1 VTPAVPS
8 LVTVLASV
16 LPEPWSTLVGTPL
29 SIVVTVVL
37 AVVARWL
44 AHRFI
49 DRVVR
54 NAHDRH
60 EARLKGV
67 RGTGGRTLAEA
78 TGFASARHQQRMAT
92 TASVL
97 KSLLTAVI
105 MGSALLMVLDLL
117 GLPLAPLLA
126 SAGVGGVA
134 IGFGAQSLVKDFF
147 SGVFMIA
154 EDQYGVGDVIDTG
167 TVSGTVEEVTLRIT
181 RLRDADGVVW
191 YLRNGEILRVGNRS
205 QGWSVAVV
213 DIQVGYRADLRRVTE
228 VMNEAIAPLAEIE
241 PWSGDLTET
250 PSVTGIEALGAG
262 LVTLRA
268 SARCQANRQVGVARE
283 MRERIKDAFDAHGI
297 EMAGAPASVAAGPS
311 AGPSAPSGS

>member
-1 VTPAVPS
+1 MPS
-8 LVTVLASV
+8 VIALLGAV
-16 LPEPWSTLVGTPL
+16 LPEPWNTLVGTPL
-29 SIVVTVVL
+29 SIVITLVL
-37 AVVARWL
+37 AVVARWVS
-44 AHRFI
+44 HRFI

-60 EARLKGV
+60 EARLTAV
-67 RGTGGRTLAEA
+67 RTVGGRTFAEA
-78 TGFASARHQQRMAT
+78 TGYASTRHQQRMDT

-97 KSLLTAVI
+97 KSTLTAI
-105 MGSALLMVLDLL
+105 IAGSALLMILDLL

-126 SAGVGGVA
+126 SAGVGGLA

-154 EDQYGVGDVIDTG
+154 EDQFGVGDVIDTG

-213 DIQVGYRADLRRVTE
+213 DVQVGYREDLRRVTD
-228 VMNEAIAPLAEIE
+228 VLNGAVGPLAETE
-241 PWSGDLTET
+241 PWSADLTET
-250 PSVTGIEALGAG
+250 PAVTGIESMGGG

-268 SARCQANRQVGVARE
+268 SARCQANRHIVVERE
-283 MRERIKDAFDAHGI
+283 MRERIKDAFDAEGI
-297 EMAGAPASVAAGPS
+297 EMAAAPA
-311 AGPSAPSGS
+311 APPT

>member
-1 VTPAVPS
+1 VPS
-8 LVTVLASV
+8 VIGLLGAV
-16 LPEPWSTLVGTPL
+16 LPEPWNTLVGTPL
-29 SIVVTVVL
+29 SIAITLVL
-37 AVVARWL
+37 AVVARWVS
-44 AHRFI
+44 HRFI

-60 EARLKGV
+60 EARLKAV
-67 RGTGGRTLAEA
+67 RTVGGRTFAEA
-78 TGFASARHQQRMAT
+78 TGYSNIRHQQRMAT

-97 KSLLTAVI
+97 KSTLTAIIV
-105 MGSALLMVLDLL
+105 GSALLVILDLL

-154 EDQYGVGDVIDTG
+154 EDQYGVGDIIDTG

-213 DIQVGYRADLRRVTE
+213 DVQVGYREDLRRVTD
-228 VMNEAIAPLAEIE
+228 VLNGAVAPLAETE
-241 PWSGDLTET
+241 PWSDDLTET
-250 PSVTGIEALGAG
+250 PAVTGIESMGGG

-268 SARCQANRQVGVARE
+268 SARCQANRHIVVERE
-283 MRERIKDAFDAHGI
+283 MRERIKDAFDAEGI
-297 EMAGAPASVAAGPS
+297 EMAAAPA
-311 AGPSAPSGS
+311 APPA

>member
-1 VTPAVPS
+1 M
-8 LVTVLASV
+8 
-16 LPEPWSTLVGTPL
+16 LPEPWNTLVGTPL
-29 SIVVTVVL
+29 SIVITLVL
-37 AVVARWL
+37 AVVARWVS
-44 AHRFI
+44 HRFI

-60 EARLKGV
+60 EARLKAV
-67 RGTGGRTLAEA
+67 RTVGGRTFAEA
-78 TGFASARHQQRMAT
+78 TGYASTRHQQRMAT

-97 KSLLTAVI
+97 KSTLTGI
-105 MGSALLMVLDLL
+105 IGGSALLMILDLL

-126 SAGVGGVA
+126 SAGVGGLA

-205 QGWSVAVV
+205 PGLVGGGRRRAGGLPRGPAPGHRRHRRGRRPARRRRAVV
-213 DIQVGYRADLRRVTE
+213 GRPHR
-228 VMNEAIAPLAEIE
+228 E
-241 PWSGDLTET
+241 PQ
-250 PSVTGIEALGAG
+250 PSPGSSRWPA
-262 LVTLRA
+262 A
-268 SARCQANRQVGVARE
+268 S
-283 MRERIKDAFDAHGI
+283 
-297 EMAGAPASVAAGPS
+297 
-311 AGPSAPSGS
+311 

>member
-1 VTPAVPS
+1 MPS
-8 LVTVLASV
+8 AFDLLGSV

-29 SIVVTVVL
+29 SIAITVVL

-44 AHRFI
+44 AHRSI
-49 DRVVR
+49 DRVVG

-60 EARLKGV
+60 ESRLTALRTV
-67 RGTGGRTLAEA
+67 GGRTFAEA
-78 TGFASARHQQRMAT
+78 TGYASTRHQQRMAT

-97 KSLLTAVI
+97 KSTLTAIIV
-105 MGSALLMVLDLL
+105 GSAALMILDLL

-126 SAGVGGVA
+126 SAGVGGLA

-147 SGVFMIA
+147 SGIFMIA

-213 DIQVGYRADLRRVTE
+213 DVQVGYQEDLRRVTDA
-228 VMNEAIAPLAEIE
+228 VNEAVGPLASSE
-241 PWSGDLTET
+241 PWSADLTES
-250 PSVTGIEALGAG
+250 PRVTGIESMGGG
-262 LVTLRA
+262 LVTLRV
-268 SARCQANRQVGVARE
+268 SARCQANRHIVVERE
-283 MRERIKDAFDAHGI
+283 MRERIKTAFDTHGI
-297 EMAGAPASVAAGPS
+297 QMAAVPAAPP
-311 AGPSAPSGS
+311 AP

>member
-1 VTPAVPS
+1 MPS
-8 LVTVLASV
+8 VIALLGAV
-16 LPEPWSTLVGTPL
+16 LPEPWNILVGTPL
-29 SIVVTVVL
+29 SIVITLVL
-37 AVVARWL
+37 AVVARWVS
-44 AHRFI
+44 HRFI

-54 NAHDRH
+54 NAHARH
-60 EARLKGV
+60 ETRLMAV
-67 RGTGGRTLAEA
+67 RTVGGRTFAEA
-78 TGFASARHQQRMAT
+78 TGYASTRHQQRMDT

-97 KSLLTAVI
+97 KSTLTAI
-105 MGSALLMVLDLL
+105 IAGSALLMILDLL

-126 SAGVGGVA
+126 SAGVGGLA

-154 EDQYGVGDVIDTG
+154 EDQFGVGDVIDTG

-213 DIQVGYRADLRRVTE
+213 DVQVGYREDLRRVTD
-228 VMNEAIAPLAEIE
+228 VLNGAVGPLAETE
-241 PWSGDLTET
+241 PWSADLTET
-250 PSVTGIEALGAG
+250 PAVTGIESMGGG

-268 SARCQANRQVGVARE
+268 SARCQANRHIVVERE
-283 MRERIKDAFDAHGI
+283 MRERIKDAFDAEGI
-297 EMAGAPASVAAGPS
+297 EMAAAPA
-311 AGPSAPSGS
+311 APPT

>member
-1 VTPAVPS
+1 
-8 LVTVLASV
+8 
-16 LPEPWSTLVGTPL
+16 
-29 SIVVTVVL
+29 
-37 AVVARWL
+37 
-44 AHRFI
+44 
-49 DRVVR
+49 
-54 NAHDRH
+54 
-60 EARLKGV
+60 
-67 RGTGGRTLAEA
+67 
-78 TGFASARHQQRMAT
+78 
-92 TASVL
+92 VL

-154 EDQYGVGDVIDTG
+154 EDQYGVGDVIDTGTVSG

-297 EMAGAPASVAAGPS
+297 EMAGAPAYVAAGPS

>member
-1 VTPAVPS
+1 M
-8 LVTVLASV
+8 

-29 SIVVTVVL
+29 SIAITLVL
-37 AVVARWL
+37 AVVARWVS
-44 AHRFI
+44 HRFI

-60 EARLKGV
+60 ESRLKAV
-67 RGTGGRTLAEA
+67 RTVGGRTFAEA
-78 TGFASARHQQRMAT
+78 TGYPALGTSSGWPRPRRCSRAPSRR
-92 TASVL
+92 S
-97 KSLLTAVI
+97 SS
-105 MGSALLMVLDLL
+105 GSALLMILDLL

-126 SAGVGGVA
+126 SAGVGGLA

-213 DIQVGYRADLRRVTE
+213 DVQVGYREDLRRVTD
-228 VMNEAIAPLAEIE
+228 VINGAVAPLAETE
-241 PWSGDLTET
+241 PWSADLTET
-250 PSVTGIEALGAG
+250 PAVTGIESMGGG

-268 SARCQANRQVGVARE
+268 SARCQANRHIVVERE
-283 MRERIKDAFDAHGI
+283 MRQRIKDAFDAEGI
-297 EMAGAPASVAAGPS
+297 EMAAAPA
-311 AGPSAPSGS
+311 APPAPPAPPA